1 MKYPKFWIYII
12 AAIVAAMIVA
22 FLCSCEPT
30 RQTRTIENVSGTCF
44 DVIVIDSCEYVIG
57 SAGYKGYM
65 GTSPRVALAKV
76 ATRAAVRLA
85 GSWRDDL
92 RDVRCKM

>member
-22 FLCSCEPT
+22 CLCSCEPT

-57 SAGYKGYM
+57 GAGYKGYM
-65 GTSPRVALAKV
+65 AHKGN
-76 ATRAAVRLA
+76 
-85 GSWRDDL
+85 
-92 RDVRCKM
+92 CKYCEQRRKTTNLTN

>member
-1 MKYPKFWIYII
+1 MAKDNEQQTMEEYLLSQLDTPVVLKDGTMMTKPDGSPMTKQEAI
-12 AAIVAAMIVA
+12 ATNILNLA
-22 FLCSCEPT
+22 T
-30 RQTRTIENVSGTCF
+30 T
-44 DVIVIDSCEYVIG
+44 
-57 SAGYKGYM
+57 
-65 GTSPRVALAKV
+65 TSPRVATTKV